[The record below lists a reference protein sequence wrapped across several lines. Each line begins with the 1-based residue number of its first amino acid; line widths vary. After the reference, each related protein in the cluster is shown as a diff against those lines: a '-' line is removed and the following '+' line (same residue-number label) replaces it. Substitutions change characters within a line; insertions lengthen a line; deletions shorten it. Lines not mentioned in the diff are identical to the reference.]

1 MNTMYIVFAAILAI
15 SVAFVAVAAENK
27 LQDGDEDI
35 KGLLGMRP
43 DLADELD
50 PVDEDGNR
58 IPQDKSSESG
68 PSIPQAESNAAIK
81 KQNEEVGCIN
91 ECKDTDQSCRARC
104 LGRELSDEEIVER
117 TQKCHNDCKDEPDE
131 LIQMCIQKCTYYLM
145 NPEEHNLED
154 DDTSTSTD
162 EGGLLPDSP
171 HIRTRIRLIGPDGLP
186 VVSTVDYPANQPSEV
201 SNAISAAAET
211 ASDTWTPMYRV
222 SIRT

>member
-1 MNTMYIVFAAILAI
+1 MRMNTMYIIFAAILAI
-15 SVAFVAVAAENK
+15 SVAVAAENK

-68 PSIPQAESNAAIK
+68 PIPQAESNAAIK

-104 LGRELSDEEIVER
+104 LGVPGVASRKLPRKQDINGNLPLNWR
-117 TQKCHNDCKDEPDE
+117 THSSS
-131 LIQMCIQKCTYYLM
+131 CTHSFSIHYFTTICSML
-145 NPEEHNLED
+145 
-154 DDTSTSTD
+154 
-162 EGGLLPDSP
+162 
-171 HIRTRIRLIGPDGLP
+171 
-186 VVSTVDYPANQPSEV
+186 VVVVVAWLV
-201 SNAISAAAET
+201 
-211 ASDTWTPMYRV
+211 
-222 SIRT
+222 